1 MPLQGKGSKKETLT
15 LTQARKADGKVRK
28 LAEEEAQKRKQFAA
42 YAAMMKQAFNQNQK
56 QFAKDMAR
64 IAEERKV
71 AETIGLNAARS
82 VLQGRQSPME
92 VEAPT
97 ETSAWHALLT
107 RAPEEE
113 EPQDGYYAAAM
124 LALQQAAAS
133 SAVASRPPAPP
144 FTPPGRMLP
153 LKPMTPMPTPRDF
166 AAMAAAMYGSQAMA
180 DCSISSVSEYVL
192 VFPCPARVGCSPCED
207 RCDATWGQRAYTPPR
222 QVIPPPT
229 HAFAEAATSAH
240 PGTEGNDVQFWQ
252 TSKLAA
258 RLWDLL
264 VCRRARD

>member
-1 MPLQGKGSKKETLT
+1 MGRKQPKWKEEPEQREDYNAHGGRGGPSWHVWPGAWGTSPKPAYEVRYDQMPLQGKGSKKETLT

-180 DCSISSVSEYVL
+180 DPYQVS
-192 VFPCPARVGCSPCED
+192 PNMS
-207 RCDATWGQRAYTPPR
+207 
-222 QVIPPPT
+222 
-229 HAFAEAATSAH
+229 
-240 PGTEGNDVQFWQ
+240 
-252 TSKLAA
+252 
-258 RLWDLL
+258 
-264 VCRRARD
+264 